1 METKVHTPTSHPEAA
16 AERGTDRDSEQ
27 AHDDRDESRMERLD
41 RNTVELLN
49 ELRVASTGI
58 QVLLAFLLV
67 IPFNARFTRLTSFER
82 GLYMGTLI
90 CIAIAAVLL
99 IGPSIHHRL
108 LFRQREKAY
117 LVDTGSR
124 LMVLSSIFLAIGL
137 IGIMLLI
144 SELVVGGAGAIA
156 IGVCAAVVV
165 AGIWFGLPLN
175 RRRRLG

>member
-1 METKVHTPTSHPEAA
+1 METNTHASTSHPDAA
-16 AERGTDRDSEQ
+16 VERGTDPDS
-27 AHDDRDESRMERLD
+27 ASPRDDRDESRMERLD

-108 LFRQREKAY
+108 LFRQREKPY

-124 LMVLSSIFLAIGL
+124 LMILASIFLAIGL

-144 SELVVGGAGAIA
+144 SEVVIGGAGAIA

-165 AGIWFGLPLN
+165 AGIWFVLPLN
-175 RRRRLG
+175 RRRHLG